1 MKNLLVIT
9 FLFAFFVTITVAQK
23 SPYKINKELLAEKA
37 MVVSAHPLAS
47 EEGKAILKKG
57 GNAVDAMVTVQFVLA
72 VVYQRA
78 GNIAGGGF
86 MVYRDKNGQSTTL
99 DFRETAPAKASR
111 NMFLNKEGNAV
122 DSLSRDGHL
131 AVGVPGSVAGMFEAH
146 SKYGKLSWADLIE
159 PAIKIAENGFI
170 LTDKDA
176 EEYNRFKNDFL
187 KLNRYQ
193 TAFYKKEK
201 WVAGQKFVQKDLA
214 ATLRQIQK
222 NGRDGF
228 YKGSVADLIVDEMKA
243 GGGIIT
249 HQDLENYEAKWRA
262 PLTFNYKKS
271 YKIITMP
278 PPSSGGIVLAEMM
291 NMVENESLEQMGFH
305 SVAAIHLMAEVERR
319 AYADRAE
326 HIGDSDFYPV
336 PIEAMTDKAY
346 AQQRMRNFN
355 KQSATPSTA
364 IKAGKPT
371 KTAEETTHFSIV
383 DEDGNAVSVTTTLNG
398 NYGCRVVVKGG
409 GFVLNNE
416 MDDFS
421 AKPGSPNMFGLL
433 GAEANAIQPQKR
445 MLSSMTPTIV
455 EKDGQLFVVVGTPG
469 GATIITSVFQVLMNL
484 IEFRMSLQ
492 DAVQKPRF
500 HHQWL
505 PDQIYYEKNAFDS
518 TTMKKLEE
526 MGHKFKERG
535 NIGLVEA
542 ILVRPD
548 KKLEG
553 AADKRYYDSA
563 AGY

>member
-1 MKNLLVIT
+1 MKNALIIII
-9 FLFAFFVTITVAQK
+9 LFAFVVSNTFAQK
-23 SPYKINKELLAEKA
+23 SPYKINKELVSEKA

-47 EEGKAILKKG
+47 EEGTAILKKG
-57 GNAVDAMVTVQFVLA
+57 GNAIDAMVTVQFVLA

-86 MVYRDKNGQSTTL
+86 MVYRDRNGQSTTL

-111 NMFLNKEGNAV
+111 NMFLNKEGKAV

-146 SKYGKLSWADLIE
+146 SKYGKLPWADLIE
-159 PAIKIAENGFI
+159 PAVKIAENGFI

-176 EEYNRFKNDFL
+176 AEYNKFKSDFL
-187 KLNRYQ
+187 KLNRYEP
-193 TAFYKKEK
+193 AFYKKEK
-201 WVAGQKFVQKDLA
+201 WAAGQKFVQKDLA
-214 ATLRQIQK
+214 ATLKQIQK

-228 YKGSVADLIVDEMKA
+228 YKGTVADLIVDEMKA

-249 HQDLENYEAKWRA
+249 HEDLENYQAKWRTA
-262 PLTFNYKKS
+262 LTFSYKKN

-278 PPSSGGIVLAEMM
+278 PPSSGGIVLAQMM

-305 SVAAIHLMAEVERR
+305 SAAAIHLMTEVERR

-336 PIEAMTDKAY
+336 PIEAMMDKAY
-346 AQQRMRNFN
+346 AGQRMRNFN
-355 KQSATPSTA
+355 KQTATPSNA

-383 DEDGNAVSVTTTLNG
+383 DAEGNAVSVTTTLNG
-398 NYGCRVVVKGG
+398 NYGCRVIVKGG

-433 GAEANAIQPQKR
+433 GAEANAIQPNKR

-455 EKDGQLFVVVGTPG
+455 EKDDKLFAVVGTPG

-505 PDQIYYEKNAFDS
+505 PDQIYHEKNAFES

-535 NIGLVEA
+535 SIGLVEA
-542 ILVRPD
+542 ILIRPD

-553 AADKRYYDSA
+553 AADRRYYDSA
-563 AGY
+563 SGY

>member
-1 MKNLLVIT
+1 
-9 FLFAFFVTITVAQK
+9 
-23 SPYKINKELLAEKA
+23 
-37 MVVSAHPLAS
+37 
-47 EEGKAILKKG
+47 
-57 GNAVDAMVTVQFVLA
+57 
-72 VVYQRA
+72 
-78 GNIAGGGF
+78 
-86 MVYRDKNGQSTTL
+86 
-99 DFRETAPAKASR
+99 
-111 NMFLNKEGNAV
+111 MFLNKEGNAV

-146 SKYGKLSWADLIE
+146 SKYGKLPWADLIE
-159 PAIKIAENGFI
+159 PAVKIAENGFI

-176 EEYNRFKNDFL
+176 AEYNKFKNDFL
-187 KLNRYQ
+187 KLNRYEP
-193 TAFYKKEK
+193 AFYKKDK
-201 WVAGQKFVQKDLA
+201 WAAGQKFVQKDLA
-214 ATLRQIQK
+214 ATLKQIQK
-222 NGRDGF
+222 SGRNGF
-228 YKGSVADLIVDEMKA
+228 YKGTVADLIVDEMKA

-249 HQDLENYEAKWRA
+249 HEDLENYQAKWRT
-262 PLTFNYKKS
+262 PLTFNYKKN

-305 SVAAIHLMAEVERR
+305 SAAAIHLMTEVERR

-336 PIEAMTDKAY
+336 PIEAMMDKAY
-346 AQQRMRNFN
+346 AGQRMRNFN
-355 KQSATPSTA
+355 KQTATPSNA
-364 IKAGKPT
+364 IKAGKPS

-383 DEDGNAVSVTTTLNG
+383 DAEGNAVSVTTTLNG

-433 GAEANAIQPQKR
+433 GAEANAIQPKKR

-455 EKDGQLFVVVGTPG
+455 EKDDQLFAVVGTPG

-484 IEFRMSLQ
+484 IEFRMPLQ

-505 PDQIYYEKNAFDS
+505 PDQIYYEKDAFDP
-518 TTMKKLEE
+518 TTIKKLEV
-526 MGHKFKERG
+526 MGHKFKQRG
-535 NIGLVEA
+535 SIGLVEA
-542 ILVRPD
+542 ILIRPD
-548 KKLEG
+548 NKLEG
-553 AADKRYYDSA
+553 AADRRYYDSA
-563 AGY
+563 SGF